1 MESESEEKKE
11 MLIIDGNAFYEI
23 DLECVKKKKQ
33 CAQTV
38 HPEKKTDR
46 INSRNMKDKDNIRQ
60 HDNNPAVVTV
70 ATSAAAIAASA
81 VIVSAQAQKDDD
93 PEDITAGIISA

>member
-1 MESESEEKKE
+1 MGSESEEKKE

-46 INSRNMKDKDNIRQ
+46 INSRNMKDKEISGSM
-60 HDNNPAVVTV
+60 NNKDE
-70 ATSAAAIAASA
+70 
-81 VIVSAQAQKDDD
+81 VI
-93 PEDITAGIISA
+93 IL

>member
-1 MESESEEKKE
+1 MGSESEEKKE
-11 MLIIDGNAFYEI
+11 MLIINGNAFYEI

-46 INSRNMKDKDNIRQ
+46 INFLLAGGTFPLPLYILQDYNFVLII
-60 HDNNPAVVTV
+60 H
-70 ATSAAAIAASA
+70 AA
-81 VIVSAQAQKDDD
+81 
-93 PEDITAGIISA
+93 

>member
-1 MESESEEKKE
+1 MSRGLGDVYKRQGIMRLQLQKNGESDMESDMGSESEEKKE

-60 HDNNPAVVTV
+60 H
-70 ATSAAAIAASA
+70 
-81 VIVSAQAQKDDD
+81 
-93 PEDITAGIISA
+93 E

>member
-1 MESESEEKKE
+1 MQLQKKWRIRYGSESEEKKE

-38 HPEKKTDR
+38 HQERKQTGSIP
-46 INSRNMKDKDNIRQ
+46 
-60 HDNNPAVVTV
+60 
-70 ATSAAAIAASA
+70 
-81 VIVSAQAQKDDD
+81 
-93 PEDITAGIISA
+93 GI

>member
-1 MESESEEKKE
+1 MRLLYCTLPQILWNCCRYHAFAVAKNGESDIGSESEEKKE

-46 INSRNMKDKDNIRQ
+46 INSRNMKYKDNIRQ
-60 HDNNPAVVTV
+60 H
-70 ATSAAAIAASA
+70 
-81 VIVSAQAQKDDD
+81 
-93 PEDITAGIISA
+93 E